1 MIFKIHLIISILAYI
16 FFWLTISRV
25 VKIYKTENKDKKIK
39 SEKIGFINHI
49 RLIIIILIPL
59 LNTMMFLIYAN
70 MFCFKDDDELL
81 KILSKNL

>member
-39 SEKIGFINHI
+39 SEKIGLLNHL
-49 RLIIIILIPL
+49 RLIIMILIPL
-59 LNTMMFLIYAN
+59 VNIGMFLVYIYI
-70 MFCFKDDDELL
+70 FCFKDDNELL
-81 KILSKNL
+81 KTFLKSR